1 MATVEL
7 KEIATDITWG
17 DATRDINEN
26 NRKIQV
32 ALATVSAAGE
42 GNAAWGKS
50 TAESAEL
57 IIGGSGTK
65 VVSLEGHTH
74 ETSEVNGLDA
84 KLSQTDAS
92 IDSLKSSDTAIKG
105 QISGVKTSIGDLY
118 NKVQDIDEG
127 GVKKTELKTLTVNV
141 NGTKVGEY
149 DTKADKTINITAD
162 MLGLSGAMTF
172 VGVTVTAISQGSTQN
187 EIDLDD
193 STTYIAKKGDVVIYG
208 NKEFVWVGSK
218 WQELGDEQSFALKS
232 VTVTG
237 TGYLTGGGNL
247 EANRTIDIASSVKT
261 KIDNGDAALT
271 KANAIETNLANNYPT
286 KNGTGASGTWGV
298 DISGKAAS
306 ADKVANALTFN
317 SSGAGAAI
325 GSTYDGSGAKT
336 ISYNTVGAAKAV
348 HSHAF
353 SDITGKPTTLAGY
366 GITDGASNAELSAH
380 ASNTDIH
387 LAEGDRANIEA
398 ALVMASDVSSELA
411 VILEG
416 YDTTP
421 TLSTELGKKANVSD
435 LTAHTGNTNVH
446 ITASER
452 SSWNAKYSKPATGI
466 PIDDMEAGVAE
477 SLANADLALADVGA
491 LSQNF
496 INHEGD
502 TTVHITASERKAWNG
517 KVDASTLN
525 SHTGNTEIHTTS
537 AEKASWN
544 NKAEKASLNA
554 HISDTVVHIQEGERE
569 AWNAKYS
576 KPSTGIPKT
585 DLAED
590 VQTEINKVNTAIT
603 TAGEAKQ
610 AVTTHT
616 KDSVIHI
623 TADERTAWNGK
634 ADESSLTAHTGDT
647 TIHIT
652 ASERS
657 SWNSKYSK
665 PATGIPVDDME
676 AGVAES
682 LANADLA
689 LADVGA
695 LSQNFINHEGDTT
708 VHITANERKA
718 WNAKANAS
726 TLNSHT
732 GNTTIHTTAE
742 EKASWNGKY
751 TKPTTGIPAEDLSDD
766 VNASINSGSMS
777 YELASEANGK
787 VSLLLESYGAEIPDL
802 KNELAKKQ
810 DKLVSGTSI
819 KTVNGTSL
827 LGSGNITTP
836 KTTVVDNLTSTSGTD
851 ALSANQGKVL
861 NDKFGGYIPITGG
874 VAGNVEL
881 FSNNRGETL
890 IGNPDNNAYV
900 RIREDMVGVGDNWFI
915 NTNGVAGFKNLT
927 ANGASVITVTDVV
940 DSLTST
946 GNDKPLSA
954 NQGRVLNEKKY
965 EKPSNGIPMS
975 DLNSAVQQ
983 SIECGDEAYASIRSG
998 TIRAREALIQWGGS
1012 NNNEGNLS
1020 PIESL
1025 LTDSANRLTFGNAGG
1040 VTVEYSTNGG
1050 STWNAYTERTDYEKL
1065 LYPVADAVFCLGG
1078 SSSTDRATTLND
1090 MLRITINAKG
1100 VGRYLGGIRKMLIYG
1115 GTRNARSLNVVLEA
1129 RRATAGVEGG
1139 GNNAFEQVG
1148 TLTYDGW
1155 PAWGAISL
1163 NDSFFGTW
1171 STATTYNNG
1180 SVIEY
1185 RLTFSVNSV
1194 SYTTYGAP
1202 YIQLIKLHSLTVY
1215 EANEFIAKYGN
1226 PLLLMND
1233 GYIHADREL
1242 YLTKRVQAQNM
1253 QVSNLNVLS
1262 SLNITPST
1270 TIQGVLTVGS
1280 KISAGGN
1287 IEGSAKLTVEGD
1299 ATLKSNATV
1308 SGDLSVGGTLN
1319 YTRTRLETSE
1329 ASVMLDASKYTV
1341 INCGGELTINLP
1353 NGYATDGKEYLCEM
1367 RTGSIGPTVSFPADI
1382 KFAFGENFVLGFQP
1396 DSVYQI
1402 SIQNSLAVVIPFV

>member
-1 MATVEL
+1 M
-7 KEIATDITWG
+7 
-17 DATRDINEN
+17 
-26 NRKIQV
+26 
-32 ALATVSAAGE
+32 
-42 GNAAWGKS
+42 
-50 TAESAEL
+50 
-57 IIGGSGTK
+57 
-65 VVSLEGHTH
+65 
-74 ETSEVNGLDA
+74 
-84 KLSQTDAS
+84 
-92 IDSLKSSDTAIKG
+92 
-105 QISGVKTSIGDLY
+105 
-118 NKVQDIDEG
+118 
-127 GVKKTELKTLTVNV
+127 
-141 NGTKVGEY
+141 
-149 DTKADKTINITAD
+149 
-162 MLGLSGAMTF
+162 
-172 VGVTVTAISQGSTQN
+172 
-187 EIDLDD
+187 
-193 STTYIAKKGDVVIYG
+193 
-208 NKEFVWVGSK
+208 
-218 WQELGDEQSFALKS
+218 
-232 VTVTG
+232 
-237 TGYLTGGGNL
+237 
-247 EANRTIDIASSVKT
+247 
-261 KIDNGDAALT
+261 
-271 KANAIETNLANNYPT
+271 
-286 KNGTGASGTWGV
+286 
-298 DISGKAAS
+298 
-306 ADKVANALTFN
+306 
-317 SSGAGAAI
+317 
-325 GSTYDGSGAKT
+325 
-336 ISYNTVGAAKAV
+336 
-348 HSHAF
+348 
-353 SDITGKPTTLAGY
+353 
-366 GITDGASNAELSAH
+366 
-380 ASNTDIH
+380 
-387 LAEGDRANIEA
+387 
-398 ALVMASDVSSELA
+398 
-411 VILEG
+411 
-416 YDTTP
+416 
-421 TLSTELGKKANVSD
+421 
-435 LTAHTGNTNVH
+435 
-446 ITASER
+446 
-452 SSWNAKYSKPATGI
+452 
-466 PIDDMEAGVAE
+466 
-477 SLANADLALADVGA
+477 
-491 LSQNF
+491 
-496 INHEGD
+496 
-502 TTVHITASERKAWNG
+502 
-517 KVDASTLN
+517 
-525 SHTGNTEIHTTS
+525 
-537 AEKASWN
+537 
-544 NKAEKASLNA
+544 
-554 HISDTVVHIQEGERE
+554 
-569 AWNAKYS
+569 
-576 KPSTGIPKT
+576 
-585 DLAED
+585 
-590 VQTEINKVNTAIT
+590 
-603 TAGEAKQ
+603 
-610 AVTTHT
+610 
-616 KDSVIHI
+616 
-623 TADERTAWNGK
+623 
-634 ADESSLTAHTGDT
+634 
-647 TIHIT
+647 
-652 ASERS
+652 
-657 SWNSKYSK
+657 
-665 PATGIPVDDME
+665 
-676 AGVAES
+676 
-682 LANADLA
+682 
-689 LADVGA
+689 
-695 LSQNFINHEGDTT
+695 
-708 VHITANERKA
+708 
-718 WNAKANAS
+718 
-726 TLNSHT
+726 
-732 GNTTIHTTAE
+732 
-742 EKASWNGKY
+742 
-751 TKPTTGIPAEDLSDD
+751 
-766 VNASINSGSMS
+766 
-777 YELASEANGK
+777 
-787 VSLLLESYGAEIPDL
+787 
-802 KNELAKKQ
+802 
-810 DKLVSGTSI
+810 
-819 KTVNGTSL
+819 
-827 LGSGNITTP
+827 
-836 KTTVVDNLTSTSGTD
+836 
-851 ALSANQGKVL
+851 L

-874 VAGNVEL
+874 VADNVEL
-881 FSNNRGETL
+881 FSNNGGETL

-915 NTNGVAGFKNLT
+915 NTNGAAGFKNLT

-975 DLNSAVQQ
+975 DLNSAIQQ

-1078 SSSTDRATTLND
+1078 SNSTDRATTLND

-1171 STATTYNNG
+1171 SNSTGYNDG

-1185 RLTFSVNSV
+1185 RLIFSVNSV
-1194 SYTTYGAP
+1194 AYTTYGAP
-1202 YIQLIKLHSLTVY
+1202 YIQLVKLHSLIVY
-1215 EANEFIAKYGN
+1215 EADEFIAKYGN

>member
-1 MATVEL
+1 M
-7 KEIATDITWG
+7 
-17 DATRDINEN
+17 
-26 NRKIQV
+26 
-32 ALATVSAAGE
+32 
-42 GNAAWGKS
+42 
-50 TAESAEL
+50 
-57 IIGGSGTK
+57 
-65 VVSLEGHTH
+65 
-74 ETSEVNGLDA
+74 
-84 KLSQTDAS
+84 
-92 IDSLKSSDTAIKG
+92 
-105 QISGVKTSIGDLY
+105 
-118 NKVQDIDEG
+118 
-127 GVKKTELKTLTVNV
+127 
-141 NGTKVGEY
+141 
-149 DTKADKTINITAD
+149 
-162 MLGLSGAMTF
+162 
-172 VGVTVTAISQGSTQN
+172 
-187 EIDLDD
+187 
-193 STTYIAKKGDVVIYG
+193 
-208 NKEFVWVGSK
+208 
-218 WQELGDEQSFALKS
+218 
-232 VTVTG
+232 
-237 TGYLTGGGNL
+237 
-247 EANRTIDIASSVKT
+247 
-261 KIDNGDAALT
+261 
-271 KANAIETNLANNYPT
+271 
-286 KNGTGASGTWGV
+286 
-298 DISGKAAS
+298 
-306 ADKVANALTFN
+306 
-317 SSGAGAAI
+317 
-325 GSTYDGSGAKT
+325 
-336 ISYNTVGAAKAV
+336 
-348 HSHAF
+348 
-353 SDITGKPTTLAGY
+353 
-366 GITDGASNAELSAH
+366 
-380 ASNTDIH
+380 
-387 LAEGDRANIEA
+387 
-398 ALVMASDVSSELA
+398 
-411 VILEG
+411 
-416 YDTTP
+416 
-421 TLSTELGKKANVSD
+421 
-435 LTAHTGNTNVH
+435 
-446 ITASER
+446 
-452 SSWNAKYSKPATGI
+452 
-466 PIDDMEAGVAE
+466 
-477 SLANADLALADVGA
+477 
-491 LSQNF
+491 
-496 INHEGD
+496 
-502 TTVHITASERKAWNG
+502 HITASERKAWNG

-861 NDKFGGYIPITGG
+861 SDRLNNGD
-874 VAGNVEL
+874 
-881 FSNNRGETL
+881 FS
-890 IGNPDNNAYV
+890 A
-900 RIREDMVGVGDNWFI
+900 
-915 NTNGVAGFKNLT
+915 K
-927 ANGASVITVTDVV
+927 
-940 DSLTST
+940 
-946 GNDKPLSA
+946 
-954 NQGRVLNEKKY
+954 
-965 EKPSNGIPMS
+965 
-975 DLNSAVQQ
+975 
-983 SIECGDEAYASIRSG
+983 EAKM
-998 TIRAREALIQWGGS
+998 QWGGK

-1040 VTVEYSTNGG
+1040 VTVEYSTDGG

-1065 LYPVADAVFCLGG
+1065 LYPIADAVFCLGG
-1078 SSSTDRATTLND
+1078 SNSTDRATTLND

-1129 RRATAGVEGG
+1129 RRATGGVEGG

-1171 STATTYNNG
+1171 STATTYNNR

-1194 SYTTYGAP
+1194 SNTTYGAP

-1396 DSVYQI
+1396 NSVYQI